1 MTDLHTSHEWSK
13 STKIVVTAL
22 IAALAAAAYY
32 IGSTGLVAVD
42 ASLPFRPIAFTVIV
56 PVALFLTAYSL
67 SSRLRTF
74 VLTQDLRTLTM
85 LQHWRVLGF
94 SFLFLYAHD
103 ALPAAFAWPAGF
115 GDILIGFTAPF
126 VVAQLARDP
135 TFATSR
141 RFITFHALGLLD
153 FAVAVVAATLASGAY
168 PAVFSGAVTS
178 APMEVWPLILFPSFF
193 VPLFIIAHV
202 VVILKVRALRREANG
217 RVGAALQAA

>member
-1 MTDLHTSHEWSK
+1 M
-13 STKIVVTAL
+13 
-22 IAALAAAAYY
+22 
-32 IGSTGLVAVD
+32 
-42 ASLPFRPIAFTVIV
+42 
-56 PVALFLTAYSL
+56 
-67 SSRLRTF
+67 
-74 VLTQDLRTLTM
+74 
-85 LQHWRVLGF
+85 RVR
-94 SFLFLYAHD
+94 D
-103 ALPAAFAWPAGF
+103 ALLFAWAFAWPAGF

-126 VVAQLARDP
+126 VVARLARDP
-135 TFATSR
+135 AFATSR

-178 APMEVWPLILFPSFF
+178 APMEVWPLNLFPSFF